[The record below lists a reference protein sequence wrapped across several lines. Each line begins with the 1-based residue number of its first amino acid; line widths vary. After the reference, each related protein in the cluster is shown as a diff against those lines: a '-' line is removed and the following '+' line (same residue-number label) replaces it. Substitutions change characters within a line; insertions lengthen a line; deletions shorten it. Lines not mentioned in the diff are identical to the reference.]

1 MSNVIDTEAIEA
13 LEFVTAALQNRFG
26 PEEIVGSVK
35 PSRGGAA
42 TEWVVAAE
50 VELEPEVEDPEATRV
65 VRIETDEGNWRRT
78 ALSVTEYRKTGENT
92 ADRKPISYDLLD
104 KGGLMTRVGKGLDLG
119 QTPVPDPAD
128 GEEEGQ

>member
-26 PEEIVGSVK
+26 PEEIVGS
-35 PSRGGAA
+35 
-42 TEWVVAAE
+42 VAAE